1 MANQAITLL
10 GKELFWQVLLCKI
23 IFWDTWC
30 LPWMSEFYCFCG
42 VYCLIVNLFNPKCWQ
57 CWVLIMD
64 NIHPFEIINV
74 DVIVFDSQCQTWH
87 GNCFVSLSK
96 WDWNCMVEQ
105 FWHWFFLFFRCCFWM
120 TLHSPIRFDFVFCV
134 GMTSVQSSLILMI
147 TFLLIDHL
155 QFGMKHFFVSLSKRD
170 WNCVCKQFQF
180 KLWFGLF
187 DFIFGWTQSNPF
199 AIDLSF
205 CCKF

>member
-1 MANQAITLL
+1 MLMLL
-10 GKELFWQVLLCKI
+10 FLIHNVKPDMGIVLCLSPSETETAWSSSFDIDFLVFW
-23 IFWDTWC
+23 
-30 LPWMSEFYCFCG
+30 
-42 VYCLIVNLFNPKCWQ
+42 
-57 CWVLIMD
+57 
-64 NIHPFEIINV
+64 
-74 DVIVFDSQCQTWH
+74 
-87 GNCFVSLSK
+87 
-96 WDWNCMVEQ
+96 
-105 FWHWFFLFFRCCFWM
+105 CCSWM

-134 GMTSVQSSLILMI
+134 GMTSVQSSLILMFI
-147 TFLLIDHL
+147 FLLIDHL